1 MPLTEFSSSFYLQ
14 HPLPLAQLVMHE
26 FADESDILAD
36 DDELAGVRSSLC
48 NCLEN
53 PTQVNELL
61 EALKSSR

>member
-1 MPLTEFSSSFYLQ
+1 
-14 HPLPLAQLVMHE
+14 MHE

-48 NCLEN
+48 NYLEN